1 MIQRQN
7 QDKSSRG
14 REHRSLRYTIPILF
28 PILTIW
34 LIGCSSSSQ
43 SDDEGRYPLW
53 KIEGKQN
60 TVWILGSIHMLP
72 ERAHPLPKEF
82 EEAYTKADRVVFEV
96 NLDTKNMEGMMMGM
110 MSEAMLPMGETLED
124 VLKPETWELLEPRLD
139 ALAESVGEAISQQMG
154 SNLPIN
160 GGMVKTMLMQME
172 PWFVGVMLQQTEAD
186 MKDYKAELGVD
197 LYYANKAKEDGKET
211 SGLETIED
219 QMGFLKEMAGED
231 TDLFIRTMLEQVA
244 PEADMFDNLVD
255 AWLKGDLEGL
265 EHQLNDSMK
274 ETPGMRDLLLVQRNK
289 KWVPQIEDFLND
301 EEDYLVI
308 VGAGHLVGDDSV
320 IDLLRKRGVKVK
332 RI

>member
-7 QDKSSRG
+7 QDNVGRG
-14 REHRSLRYTIPILF
+14 REHRSLRFTIPILF

-60 TVWILGSIHMLP
+60 TVWILGSVHLLP
-72 ERAHPLPKEF
+72 ERAHPLPKAF
-82 EEAYTKADRVVFEV
+82 EEAYAKADRVVFEV
-96 NLDTKNMEGMMMGM
+96 DLDTKNMEGAMMGM

-139 ALAESVGEAISQQMG
+139 ALAESMGEAISEQMG

-160 GGMVKTMLMQME
+160 GGMLKTMLTQME

-186 MKDYKAELGVD
+186 MKEYKAELGVD

-211 SGLETIED
+211 SGLETIEE

-255 AWLKGDLEGL
+255 AWLKGDLKGL

-274 ETPGMRDLLLVQRNK
+274 ETPGMRDLLLTQRNK
-289 KWVPQIEDFLND
+289 KWVPQIEDYLND